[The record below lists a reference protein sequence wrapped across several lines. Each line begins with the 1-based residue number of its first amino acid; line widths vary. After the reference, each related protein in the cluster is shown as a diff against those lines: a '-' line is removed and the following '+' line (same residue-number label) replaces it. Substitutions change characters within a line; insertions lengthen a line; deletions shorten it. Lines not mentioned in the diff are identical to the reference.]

1 MYQAQDTTP
10 PETQPAQLRNSPFR
24 RHWPPFRLA
33 RLRPRCGLPKRYVNP
48 SGACMKFIAMALCFV
63 LGGAASIAHATD
75 RAGDALRRFSVG
87 KWEVIEFVGPRE
99 LTYRIATEGK
109 STQSD
114 LAKYIVFNF
123 LPSLGCEPAPAL
135 QIVDMGTYRPGLEN
149 GWLPLSY
156 KVPGRKEQSELVR
169 TRMSEGDNFAF
180 LQFFLLEAQGLLAAK
195 DIGHLTIWVPGSA
208 DGTVTR
214 SKSMFFSLHGFTAAY
229 QKASQLCKE
238 NL

>member
-1 MYQAQDTTP
+1 
-10 PETQPAQLRNSPFR
+10 
-24 RHWPPFRLA
+24 
-33 RLRPRCGLPKRYVNP
+33 
-48 SGACMKFIAMALCFV
+48 MKFIVMALCFV
-63 LGGAASIAHATD
+63 FGWAASIAYATD

-99 LTYRIATEGK
+99 LKYRIATEGK
-109 STQSD
+109 SAQSD
-114 LAKYIVFNF
+114 SAKHVVFDF

-135 QIVDMGTYRPGLEN
+135 QIVDMGTYRPSLDN
-149 GWLPLSY
+149 GWFPLSY
-156 KVPGRKEQSELVR
+156 KVPGRKGQSELVR

-180 LQFFLLEAQGLLAAK
+180 LQFFLLEAQDLLAAK